1 VNARGDSKLIVE
13 QINGD
18 SQCLDGTL
26 NSYQEKCLDMVKTMD
41 AFHIKHVPREEN
53 EEADALAQQAS
64 GREVTKG
71 LFFVKTRP
79 AVCPTAE
86 GDNESAKECCSV
98 GLGGG
103 GHRRKA
109 SGAGQ

>member
-1 VNARGDSKLIVE
+1 VNACGDSKLIVE

-53 EEADALAQQAS
+53 EEADALAQQAL

-71 LFFVKTRP
+71 LFFVKTRL

-86 GDNESAKECCSV
+86 DDNESAKECCSV

-103 GHRRKA
+103 GA
-109 SGAGQ
+109 